1 MPLWSAGN
9 IHWFQALY
17 YLASF
22 FAQYGPNCTTWLIAG
37 ELIPTDARAMAHG
50 WAAAIG
56 GAAPPPCPACL
67 AWHRCLPFPGWSSL
81 KSIEASILR
90 GNLSQGCV

>member
-1 MPLWSAGN
+1 MICCAGH

-50 WAAAIG
+50 WAAAVGERHIR
-56 GAAPPPCPACL
+56 GAL
-67 AWHRCLPFPGWSSL
+67 QSL
-81 KSIEASILR
+81 
-90 GNLSQGCV
+90 